1 MTFAEILKEMRTEL
15 HLSQPACAA
24 HLGVSRR
31 TLQYWEAGE
40 ERHIPHV
47 LMQEGAL
54 ARLTTL
60 LTSSLNSADSAPV
73 DLGSDGAG
81 GHRGE
86 PTESAST

>member
-1 MTFAEILKEMRTEL
+1 MTFAEILKEMRLEL
-15 HLSQPACAA
+15 GLSQPVCAA

-54 ARLTTL
+54 ARLLTL
-60 LTSSLNSADSAPV
+60 LTNQLNSADSA
-73 DLGSDGAG
+73 L
-81 GHRGE
+81 
-86 PTESAST
+86 TT

>member
-1 MTFAEILKEMRTEL
+1 MTFAEILKEMRLEL

-40 ERHIPHV
+40 ARHIPHV

-54 ARLTTL
+54 ARLISTL
-60 LTSSLNSADSAPV
+60 PTNADQN
-73 DLGSDGAG
+73 GS
-81 GHRGE
+81 
-86 PTESAST
+86 

>member
-1 MTFAEILKEMRTEL
+1 MRGPMTFAEILKEMRLEL
-15 HLSQPACAA
+15 RLSQPTCAA

-40 ERHIPHV
+40 ARHIPHV

-60 LTSSLNSADSAPV
+60 LTTSLNSAESAP
-73 DLGSDGAG
+73 
-81 GHRGE
+81 
-86 PTESAST
+86 TT

>member
-1 MTFAEILKEMRTEL
+1 MTFAEILREMRLEL
-15 HLSQPACAA
+15 RLSQPACAA

-40 ERHIPHV
+40 ARHIPHV

-60 LTSSLNSADSAPV
+60 LTSSLNSAESAPV
-73 DLGSDGAG
+73 NLGSDRAG
-81 GHRGE
+81 RDRGE
-86 PTESAST
+86 PTEAAST

>member
-1 MTFAEILKEMRTEL
+1 MTFAEILKEMRLEL
-15 HLSQPACAA
+15 GLSQPACAA
-24 HLGVSRR
+24 YLGISRR

-60 LTSSLNSADSAPV
+60 LTNQLNSADSA
-73 DLGSDGAG
+73 L
-81 GHRGE
+81 
-86 PTESAST
+86 TT

>member
-1 MTFAEILKEMRTEL
+1 MTFAEILREMRLEL

-40 ERHIPHV
+40 VRHIPHV

-60 LTSSLNSADSAPV
+60 LTNQVNSAESAPD

-81 GHRGE
+81 RDRGE
-86 PTESAST
+86 PTEAAST

>member
-1 MTFAEILKEMRTEL
+1 MTFAEILKEMRLEL
-15 HLSQPACAA
+15 RLSQPACAA

-54 ARLTTL
+54 ARLISKL
-60 LTSSLNSADSAPV
+60 PSDADQN
-73 DLGSDGAG
+73 GS
-81 GHRGE
+81 
-86 PTESAST
+86 

>member
-1 MTFAEILKEMRTEL
+1 MRGPMTFAEILKEMRLEL
-15 HLSQPACAA
+15 RLSQPTCAA

-54 ARLTTL
+54 NRLTTL
-60 LTSSLNSADSAPV
+60 LTKSSK
-73 DLGSDGAG
+73 
-81 GHRGE
+81 
-86 PTESAST
+86 

>member
-1 MTFAEILKEMRTEL
+1 MTFAEILREMRLEL
-15 HLSQPACAA
+15 HLSQPACAV

-60 LTSSLNSADSAPV
+60 LTSSLNSADSAPD
-73 DLGSDGAG
+73 DLGKLGAG
-81 GHRGE
+81 RNRGE
-86 PTESAST
+86 PTEAAST